1 MSISLKRLI
10 DMLRLFQSL
19 RNRKFA
25 RSVLRMVF
33 RSLELFLNRFNFPIL
48 MRYKVK
54 EHEILL
60 RPSHTYLWLSKT

>member
-33 RSLELFLNRFNFPIL
+33 RALELFLNRFNFPIL

-54 EHEILL
+54 
-60 RPSHTYLWLSKT
+60 